1 METDYKQLKQKM
13 QERLARKIKSHGL
26 NATEDDIIDEIED
39 AIEAVNLRRQFEA
52 TPEKPFEEKYSRLIV
67 LLAFH
72 AITKY
77 GAEGETSHSENG
89 IARSYDSSTY
99 PQSLLN
105 AIVPLANSRGDLSKL

>member
-1 METDYKQLKQKM
+1 METDYNKLKQQM
-13 QERLARKIKSHGL
+13 QARLERKIKSHGL
-26 NATEDDIIDEIED
+26 EVTGDDIIDEIED

-89 IARSYDSSTY
+89 INRSYDSSTY